1 MRRGKRRGRW
11 RSTTRPT
18 GGARRTE
25 AVFDACSFALGVLCV
40 ALAPC
45 ASRLRRRGA
54 SSWSGTRAAAARGEE
69 LRCPAKKCP
78 CFNNNTKDT
87 QDDPSLPSLTSL
99 ARDMPASGLGLF
111 PPPPV
116 EMMGRARSCATPLHR
131 VRAAGG
137 AIERHRPARRRAP
150 PPPRPSTTAQPPTAA
165 ARWVMLRGA
174 DCAPGTSASRSSTGG
189 LAAATLALGR
199 LDLEVPL
206 FYTVSN
212 FSLRNESDPSAGWDL
227 TPLYQPTDGGLPMTP
242 LVAAFFVLS
251 ALAHL
256 LNGSLLYNYY
266 VAQLQRC
273 YTPTR
278 WVEYFFSAPLVQLL
292 VAVTLGVRD
301 RSLLLAFVFLTAIT
315 MPFGYWV
322 EMIGRPRTPTAWRR
336 PLSERLAPYWLGH
349 VPQVG
354 GGLIAQ
360 FYASDTLQ
368 ASRSSCTSS
377 SGARWRSS
385 SPSARRR
392 SSGSSVRRRAC
403 GVGGA
408 LPDPLPREQGA
419 LGRPPRQ
426 RVMLSSFDD
435 VYADEAAVDPRRRRR
450 RHPPRRCRL
459 GTSLPLLPTGR
470 GGGQPAG
477 GCWVWALA
485 VLDKGLDEPIVRS
498 AHLEE
503 VAHRPGRS
511 KSLAPP

>member
-1 MRRGKRRGRW
+1 
-11 RSTTRPT
+11 
-18 GGARRTE
+18 
-25 AVFDACSFALGVLCV
+25 
-40 ALAPC
+40 
-45 ASRLRRRGA
+45 
-54 SSWSGTRAAAARGEE
+54 
-69 LRCPAKKCP
+69 
-78 CFNNNTKDT
+78 
-87 QDDPSLPSLTSL
+87 
-99 ARDMPASGLGLF
+99 MPASGLGLLPSSTSRDGGSREVLRHSLSIASA
-111 PPPPV
+111 PPAVRSNGTAPRASTRTTTTTPV
-116 EMMGRARSCATPLHR
+116 DDGAAADCGCPLGD
-131 VRAAGG
+131 V
-137 AIERHRPARRRAP
+137 ARRR
-150 PPPRPSTTAQPPTAA
+150 
-165 ARWVMLRGA
+165 LRA
-174 DCAPGTSASRSSTGG
+174 WNLCLALFHGG

-354 GGLIAQ
+354 AWGLLIAQ

-368 ASRSSCTSS
+368 SIPLFVHVILWGEVALFFSFGAAS
-377 SGARWRSS
+377 
-385 SPSARRR
+385 
-392 SSGSSVRRRAC
+392 
-403 GVGGA
+403 
-408 LPDPLPREQGA
+408 L
-419 LGRPPRQ
+419 LGQLRPPSRFVESEVLFQ
-426 RVMLSSFDD
+426 ILSLVSKGLLGGLLLANVLMLSSFDD
-435 VYADEAAVDPRRRRR
+435 VYAD
-450 RHPPRRCRL
+450 
-459 GTSLPLLPTGR
+459 
-470 GGGQPAG
+470 
-477 GCWVWALA
+477 
-485 VLDKGLDEPIVRS
+485 
-498 AHLEE
+498 
-503 VAHRPGRS
+503 
-511 KSLAPP
+511 